1 MSIDM
6 QTALDSDMAVIN
18 EDGTKEY
25 VEIDEGM
32 IVEGSAEE
40 MESAN
45 VGEGEEVAKKQTT
58 EQPQQTTAQAV
69 QQSFFQ

>member
-1 MSIDM
+1 M
-6 QTALDSDMAVIN
+6 
-18 EDGTKEY
+18 
-25 VEIDEGM
+25 DEGM

-45 VGEGEEVAKKQTT
+45 AGEGEEVAKEQTT

>member
-1 MSIDM
+1 M

-18 EDGTKEY
+18 EDGTKDY
-25 VEIDEGM
+25 VEMDEGM

-45 VGEGEEVAKKQTT
+45 AGEGEEVAKEQTT
-58 EQPQQTTAQAV
+58 EQSQQTTAQAV